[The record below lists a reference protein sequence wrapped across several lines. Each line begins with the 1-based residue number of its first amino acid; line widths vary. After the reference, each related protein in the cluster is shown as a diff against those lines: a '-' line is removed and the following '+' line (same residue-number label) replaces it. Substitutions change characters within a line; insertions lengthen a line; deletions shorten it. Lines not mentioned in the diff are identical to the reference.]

1 MTNTD
6 LTPQSVA
13 DPLFRAA
20 RALLFKLDPEQ
31 SHNLAMSGLNLKVVQ
46 ALSKRRYA
54 SPDSPFTCVGL
65 QFKNRVGLA
74 AGLDKNG
81 DYIDALGSF
90 GFGAIEIGT
99 ITPKPQSGNAK
110 PRMFRLAQHEA
121 IINRMGFNN
130 KGIDHLVRQAERRR
144 YTGVLGINIGKNA
157 STELDKAADD
167 YLICL
172 ERAYA
177 VADYITVNV
186 SSPNTQGLRDLQHGE
201 RLDDLLQSLK
211 NRQAQLATQHGSY
224 KPILVKIAPDMS
236 SEERQAFC
244 KAAINAE
251 IDGVIS
257 GNTSNQRHWVEG
269 HMHETEQ
276 GGLSGAPIVE
286 LANESL
292 AEIAAEVGTK
302 MAVIGV
308 GGINQASDAKKKIE
322 LGADWVQLYTGL
334 IYHGPALVNSCIRT
348 TNT

>member
-6 LTPQSVA
+6 PTPLPVG
-13 DPLFRAA
+13 DPLFRIA
-20 RALLFKLDPEQ
+20 RAVLFRLDPEQ
-31 SHNLAMSGLNLKVVQ
+31 SHNLAMSGLNLKPIR
-46 ALSKRRYA
+46 ALAKRRYA
-54 SPDSPFTCVGL
+54 SPDSSFTSLGL

-81 DYIDALGSF
+81 DYIDALDAL

-99 ITPKPQSGNAK
+99 ITPKPQSGNSK
-110 PRMFRLAQHEA
+110 PRLFRLAQHDA

-167 YLICL
+167 YLLCL
-172 ERAYA
+172 ERSYA

-186 SSPNTQGLRDLQHGE
+186 SSPNTQGLRDLQHGQ
-201 RLDDLLQSLK
+201 RLEDLLQRLK
-211 NRQAQLATQHGSY
+211 NRQSQLATQHGGY

-236 SEERQAFC
+236 SDERQAFC
-244 KAAINAE
+244 RAAINAE

-257 GNTSNQRHWVEG
+257 GNTSNQRHWVKG
-269 HMHETEQ
+269 HKHELEQ
-276 GGLSGAPIVE
+276 GGLSGAPIYS

-292 AEIAAEVGTK
+292 SEIAAQVGTK

-308 GGINQASDAKKKIE
+308 GGISSASDAKQKIE

-334 IYHGPALVNSCIRT
+334 IYQGPALVKSCIRT